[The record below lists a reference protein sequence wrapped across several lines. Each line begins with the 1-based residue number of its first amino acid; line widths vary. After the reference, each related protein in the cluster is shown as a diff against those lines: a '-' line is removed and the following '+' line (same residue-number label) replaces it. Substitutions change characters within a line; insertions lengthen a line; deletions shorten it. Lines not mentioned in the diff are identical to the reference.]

1 MCAIMCVVIVRVL
14 FLSIWCVCVCVCSG
28 IYPCALVTI
37 DKETSFLNSAGNV
50 KPKHIDKVQ
59 VILVFF
65 HDALFPSRKS
75 AVTHFCNTQAHGR
88 TRTHTDLSPSGHTKC
103 GQNRIALCFVFFFFW
118 LWADH
123 TSLSY
128 IQYST
133 YINFLILKWTLKL
146 SLRLEDL
153 GHAPKICL
161 TISNLCLSLTHTCAL
176 FGLRGKTTSANPSY
190 TSLYNRE
197 IISGNRRS
205 QSSINQKPVQ
215 FASLLWAELKSPS
228 VTFY

>member
-1 MCAIMCVVIVRVL
+1 MPHSGFSACARLCLWLLCVCCSR
-14 FLSIWCVCVCVCSG
+14 LSDVCVCVCVCVRSG

-37 DKETSFLNSAGNV
+37 DKETSFLHSAGNV

-59 VILVFF
+59 VILVF

-75 AVTHFCNTQAHGR
+75 AVTHFCNTQAHRR

-103 GQNRIALCFVFFFFW
+103 GQNRIALCSSFFFFFW

-133 YINFLILKWTLKL
+133 YINFLILNGLLNYLW
-146 SLRLEDL
+146 
-153 GHAPKICL
+153 GWKI
-161 TISNLCLSLTHTCAL
+161 
-176 FGLRGKTTSANPSY
+176 
-190 TSLYNRE
+190 
-197 IISGNRRS
+197 
-205 QSSINQKPVQ
+205 
-215 FASLLWAELKSPS
+215 
-228 VTFY
+228 